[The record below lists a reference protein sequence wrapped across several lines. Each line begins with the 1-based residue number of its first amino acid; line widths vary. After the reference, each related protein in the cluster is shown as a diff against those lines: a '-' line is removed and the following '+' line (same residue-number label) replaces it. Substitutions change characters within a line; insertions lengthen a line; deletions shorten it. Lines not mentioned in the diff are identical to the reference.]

1 MRGMLKKL
9 RSNSGESLVE
19 VLISLLISS
28 LALIMLAAMIR
39 GATNAVLTSEKT
51 MHAYYDK
58 SVVLNR
64 QADTDKEDDTLTVS
78 IKSGETVIPVTNVNY
93 FIDGEIKGIDV
104 ISYKKAG

>member
-9 RSNSGESLVE
+9 RSNNGESLVE
-19 VLISLLISS
+19 VLISVLISS

-51 MHAYYDK
+51 MHAYYDE
-58 SVVLNR
+58 SVVLSE
-64 QADTDKEDDTLTVS
+64 QADAEKAGTFTVN
-78 IKSGETVIPVTNVNY
+78 IKSGETVISGTNANY
-93 FIDGEIKGIDV
+93 FIDDEINGIDV